1 MPIRPVAQSFTY
13 TTSTG
18 TFGPA
23 YFGTGKSWAGY
34 MILNT
39 TNKAAKGTVQY
50 SLGGSDVWVNII
62 TLTSDSTGSVSLS
75 VGSTAVFDRLR
86 VNITDNEYAS
96 TSASTSR
103 TFWLGAR

>member
-1 MPIRPVAQSFTY
+1 MPIRPVAQNFTY

-23 YFGTGKSWAGY
+23 YFGTGMKWAGY
-34 MILNT
+34 MLLNT
-39 TNKAAKGTVQY
+39 TDKSAKGTVQY
-50 SLGGSDVWVNII
+50 SMGGSGVWVNIL
-62 TLTSDSTGSVSLS
+62 TLTSDSTGSVSLHS
-75 VGSTAVFDRLR
+75 SSTGVFDRLR
-86 VNITDNEYAS
+86 VVITDNEYAS

>member
-1 MPIRPVAQSFTY
+1 MPTRPVAQPFTY

-23 YFGTGKSWAGY
+23 YFGTGMQIGAFQL
-34 MILNT
+34 LNT
-39 TNKAAKGTVQY
+39 TNKAAKGTVQF
-50 SLGGSDVWVNII
+50 SLGGSGVWVDLI
-62 TLTSDSTGSVSLS
+62 TLTSDSTGSVSLA
-75 VGSTAVFDRLR
+75 VTSTAVFDRLR

>member
-18 TFGPA
+18 QFGPA
-23 YFGTGKSWAGY
+23 YFGTGMKWAGFQL
-34 MILNT
+34 LNT
-39 TNKAAKGTVQY
+39 TDKSAKGTVQA
-50 SLGGSDVWVNII
+50 SLGGSGVWVDLI
-62 TLTSDSTGSVSLS
+62 TLTSDSTGSVSLHTS
-75 VGSTAVFDRLR
+75 STGVFDRLR